1 MRKRPIAWAALLM
14 FLLLQLIPAVS
25 FYREPQITEKCKG
38 QVTGRVIRRTRK
50 KNSYSWIWQTA

>member
-25 FYREPQITEKCKG
+25 LYREPQITEKCKG
-38 QVTGRVIRRTRK
+38 
-50 KNSYSWIWQTA
+50 

>member
-25 FYREPQITEKCKG
+25 LNRAGHPANAKKRT
-38 QVTGRVIRRTRK
+38 VTAGSGRLPDPK
-50 KNSYSWIWQTA
+50 